1 MADEVAT
8 PVVPAIE
15 TPVVPPKPA
24 NRAERRAATL
34 GSMTDP
40 EVDANAARLR
50 AAKVAEPTAAK
61 TITFTDDAKP
71 KVAEPALPKPDDTP
85 ISPQLAALA
94 KKEAQL
100 RAREAQIK
108 DQQAAWEKERAAK
121 DAGAADVNQVTTMF
135 KTDIGALAEREKL
148 TKAER
153 IALAEELWL
162 SAHDPSEV
170 KPELRERA
178 LARKVN
184 VRQLTAEEQVK
195 AELAKRDK
203 EFADYKAEVA
213 AKEKATTDAQVK
225 RDYLEQTTGGITED
239 AFPHVAAIME
249 TDAKGTHET
258 LWEIACAKVN
268 ADPHA
273 DVSMATVVG
282 EYEKF
287 LAIKLASF
295 KKIYAK
301 AEVTH
306 VAKKAESE
314 PITTSISARAAA
326 VATPVATAPVTRA
339 ERRAVALKKIAAES

>member
-1 MADEVAT
+1 MADEVAAPVVIAPTPTDT
-8 PVVPAIE
+8 PVPSAK
-15 TPVVPPKPA
+15 PVD
-24 NRAERRAATL
+24 RAARRAATL
-34 GSMTDP
+34 ATMSNPVVDP
-40 EVDANAARLR
+40 HQARLMEAK
-50 AAKVAEPTAAK
+50 AAEKPPTPAVEPPKA
-61 TITFTDDAKP
+61 TDAPAVP
-71 KVAEPALPKPDDTP
+71 KADDTP
-85 ISPQLAALA
+85 VSPQLAALA

-108 DQQAAWEKERAAK
+108 DQQATWEKERAAK
-121 DAGAADVNQVTTMF
+121 EASGADAEQVAKLF
-135 KTDIGALAEREKL
+135 REDIGALAEKQKL
-148 TKAER
+148 TKEQR

-184 VRQLTAEEQVK
+184 VHQLSAEEQVK

-213 AKEKATTDAQVK
+213 AKETAAQQEATK
-225 RDYLEQTTGGITED
+225 RNYLEQTTGGITED

-249 TDAKGTHET
+249 ADAKGTQET
-258 LWEIACAKVN
+258 LWEIACSKVSQ
-268 ADPHA
+268 DPSA
-273 DVSMATVVG
+273 DVSMAAVVG

-287 LAIKLASF
+287 LATKLASF

-301 AEVTH
+301 AEPAKPAPKPVT
-306 VAKKAESE
+306 E

-326 VATPVATAPVTRA
+326 VATPVETTPVTRA
-339 ERRAVALKKIAAES
+339 ERRAAALRKIASEL